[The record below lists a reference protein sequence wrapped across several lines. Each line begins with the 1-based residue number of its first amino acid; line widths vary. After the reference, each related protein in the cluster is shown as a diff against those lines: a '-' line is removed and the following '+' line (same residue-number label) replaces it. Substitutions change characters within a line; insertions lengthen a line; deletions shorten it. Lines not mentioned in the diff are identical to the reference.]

1 MSADNQ
7 PKKPKLTAG
16 RIVVQTVLVLG
27 VLAAILIIPAGRW
40 NWLQAWAL
48 VFSFG
53 AFLLVYAFW
62 SLKNDPA
69 QLQERSQTA
78 RNVKPWDKV
87 IMGIY
92 SALLPVVFIVA
103 GLDAGR
109 FGWTVVPGVVQ
120 ALAWV
125 GLALAAALILWTTMS
140 NTFLSRQARIQ
151 EERGQVV
158 VTSGPYHHVRHPM
171 YLGIIILFFCLAPAL
186 GSWAGLI
193 PGLAIDAL
201 FVVRTAKEDRMLRE
215 ELPGYNDYAQRV
227 RYRLIPGFW

>member
-7 PKKPKLTAG
+7 PKRPKLTAG

-27 VLAAILIIPAGRW
+27 VLAAILFIPAGRW
-40 NWLQAWAL
+40 NWVQAWAL

-53 AFLLVYAFW
+53 AFLFVYAFW
-62 SLKNDPA
+62 SLQNDPA
-69 QLQERSQTA
+69 QLQERSQAA

-92 SALLPVVFIVA
+92 TALLPVVFIVA

-125 GLALAAALILWTTMS
+125 GLVLAAALILWTTMS

-186 GSWAGLI
+186 GSWAGMI
-193 PGLAIDAL
+193 PDLAIDAL

-227 RYRLIPGFW
+227 RYRLIPGLW